1 MFCLNY
7 YPNHSYL
14 KDVEELKISY
24 RATDRTLEDFLRLY
38 QDKKTIV
45 IDVTNS
51 FEEID
56 AQLLQGLSAKYQNI
70 KLIIDINDSTSI
82 GLVRMYKLPFFFAN
96 FASTIDDVYRLMSF
110 HPTDIYICAGLGFQ
124 LNKISKLLHNNHIKV
139 RVFPN
144 ICQSSFSEIPS
155 LKTFFIRPEDIPIYA
170 KYVDV
175 FELISDADR
184 QGIIYKI
191 YKQQKWFGDISEIIP
206 SFKGK
211 LDSRFLLSTFGESRV
226 KCGRRCLIDP
236 NSCSICDT
244 LAGLAEALEKEGIV
258 VKATPLNSV

>member
-14 KDVEELKISY
+14 KDVEELKITY
-24 RATDRTLEDFLRLY
+24 RATDRTLEDFLQLY
-38 QDKKTIV
+38 QDNKTII

-51 FEEID
+51 FEETD
-56 AQLLQGLSAKYQNI
+56 AQLLQGLNIKYQNI
-70 KLIIDINDSTSI
+70 KLVIDINDSNSI
-82 GLVRMYKLPFFFAN
+82 ELVKAYKLPFFFVN
-96 FASTIDDVYRLMSF
+96 FASTIDEVYEFMSF
-110 HPTDIYICAGLGFQ
+110 HPTDIYICSGLGFQ
-124 LNKISKLLHNNHIKV
+124 LNKISKLLHDNDIRV

-144 ICQSSFSEIPS
+144 ICQSSFSTIPS

-206 SFKGK
+206 SFKGN
-211 LDSRFLLSTFGESRV
+211 LDSRFLLNTFGKTRV

-236 NSCSICDT
+236 KSCSLCDT
-244 LAGLAEALEKEGIV
+244 LAELAKTLEKEGII
-258 VKATPLNSV
+258 VKADPSNSI

>member
-14 KDVEELKISY
+14 KDVEELKITY
-24 RATDRTLEDFLRLY
+24 RATDRTLEDFLQLY
-38 QDKKTIV
+38 QDNKTII

-51 FEEID
+51 FEETD
-56 AQLLQGLSAKYQNI
+56 AQLLQGLNIKYQNI
-70 KLIIDINDSTSI
+70 KLVIDINDSNSI
-82 GLVRMYKLPFFFAN
+82 ELVKAYKLPFFFVN
-96 FASTIDDVYRLMSF
+96 FASTIDEVYEFMSF
-110 HPTDIYICAGLGFQ
+110 HPTDIYICSGLGFQ
-124 LNKISKLLHNNHIKV
+124 LNKISKLLHDNDIRV

-144 ICQSSFSEIPS
+144 ICQSSFSTIPS

-206 SFKGK
+206 SFKGN
-211 LDSRFLLSTFGESRV
+211 LDSRFLLNTFGESRV

-236 NSCSICDT
+236 KSCDICDT
-244 LAGLAEALEKEGIV
+244 LAGLAKALEKVGIV
-258 VKATPLNSV
+258 VKANPANSI